1 MGRGRNAS
9 GPARAAGA
17 TKGPRPGPKSPPKS
31 APEAVEAD
39 VAGLAARR
47 VAHAVVADLLGK
59 NRALAL
65 EDALAQAS
73 RVAGLDAG
81 DAGLAR
87 AIATVTFRRLG
98 FLRRALAA
106 RMEQGLPEDKPRL
119 VALLA
124 TGAAQILDLAV
135 PDHAAVDLAV
145 RLAKADPQARH
156 LAGLVASVVTLHQAP
171 GALVVA
177 MLAARVR
184 DQRGW
189 IVAVLAATL
198 TGFLVLAFGPESLRF
213 PASGLLGLGI
223 GGCFGLGLSLL
234 VLRTRDAAS
243 AGALSAMAQGIGYV
257 FASLGPLGF
266 GLAHDATDG
275 WVLPAALFATII
287 AAAGVAAMIVA
298 NRA

>member
-1 MGRGRNAS
+1 M
-9 GPARAAGA
+9 
-17 TKGPRPGPKSPPKS
+17 
-31 APEAVEAD
+31 
-39 VAGLAARR
+39 
-47 VAHAVVADLLGK
+47 AHAVVADLLGK

-156 LAGLVASVVTLHQAP
+156 LAGLVNAVLRRVVREREAILAECDDPLEANTP
-171 GALVVA
+171 DW
-177 MLAARVR
+177 LAARWR
-184 DQRGW
+184 E
-189 IVAVLAATL
+189 AY
-198 TGFLVLAFGPESLRF
+198 GPEK
-213 PASGLLGLGI
+213 
-223 GGCFGLGLSLL
+223 
-234 VLRTRDAAS
+234 AAAIARAHL
-243 AGALSAMAQGIGYV
+243 AGAAIDLTLKGE
-257 FASLGPLGF
+257 
-266 GLAHDATDG
+266 
-275 WVLPAALFATII
+275 
-287 AAAGVAAMIVA
+287 AGDW
-298 NRA
+298 